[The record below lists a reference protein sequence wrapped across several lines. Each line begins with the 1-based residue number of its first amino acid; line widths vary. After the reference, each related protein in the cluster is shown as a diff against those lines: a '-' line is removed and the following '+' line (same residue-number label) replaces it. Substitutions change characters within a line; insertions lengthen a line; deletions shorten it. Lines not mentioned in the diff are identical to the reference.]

1 MATRELLKGIVSDDS
16 QNTEFLYDMTPEQW
30 HRGVK
35 QALDLLAEPPCTTS
49 KAILDAIAA
58 SGKRGSIIPAKQ
70 RAATVEGGKEYG
82 NAGALA
88 TDSQRAAAPGR
99 PTEDDPP
106 LVGVGGGS
114 DSVLQFV
121 AQDWEP
127 AGSGASFK
135 AVDEVLLH
143 ELVHSL
149 RQMQG
154 QEDNTELVAPW
165 TVSRLA
171 KGSTVDPGPPPTA
184 LTQVYDNL
192 EEFAAILITNIYRS
206 ENVRVGLVRDHLG
219 ARPRRG
225 EPADTPKRPFRDPKE
240 RTREL
245 GYPLTNP
252 RNFLTMWRPQITR
265 LFDELSVNATIQ
277 KIQGVRCGFNPF
289 FELLL
294 ERTKPVSAWAHRAH
308 RGPHV
313 PSARATAFPVR
324 ARCVSSSRS
333 LAIR

>member
-16 QNTEFLYDMTPEQW
+16 RNREFLDDMTPEQW
-30 HRGVK
+30 HQGVK
-35 QALDLLAEPPCTTS
+35 RALDLLAEPPCATS

-58 SGKRGSIIPAKQ
+58 SGKRVSIIPSAK
-70 RAATVEGGKEYG
+70 RAVAVGTSKEFG
-82 NAGALA
+82 NAGALP
-88 TDSQRAAAPGR
+88 TDSRAAAAPGR

-106 LVGVGGGS
+106 LTGVGGGS
-114 DSVLQFV
+114 DSVLEFV
-121 AQDWEP
+121 AQDWED

-165 TVSRLA
+165 AGGRVGSA
-171 KGSTVDPGPPPTA
+171 STVTLMTGGGPPPTA
-184 LTQVYDNL
+184 LTQVYQNL
-192 EEFAAILITNIYRS
+192 EEFAAILITNIYRA

-219 ARPRRG
+219 PRPRRG
-225 EPADTPKRPFRDPKE
+225 EPAGTKDRPFRDPRE
-240 RTREL
+240 ETRAL

-294 ERTKPVSAWAHRAH
+294 ERTKPVSAWAH
-308 RGPHV
+308 
-313 PSARATAFPVR
+313 
-324 ARCVSSSRS
+324 
-333 LAIR
+333 